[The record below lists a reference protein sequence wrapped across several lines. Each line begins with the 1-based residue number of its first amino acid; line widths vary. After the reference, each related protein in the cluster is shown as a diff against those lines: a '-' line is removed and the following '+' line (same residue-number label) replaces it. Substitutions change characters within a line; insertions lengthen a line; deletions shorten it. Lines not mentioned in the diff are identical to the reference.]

1 MDRKTFVG
9 FTVPSVLIMSVL
21 MVFPLITTIFLS
33 FNRIF
38 LRDLGDREWIG
49 FGNYTDVLTDPTFWD
64 AFWLT
69 MLYVVIVVPVH
80 IVVGL
85 GLANLLDRVKRG
97 RGFYMAALLLP
108 FIVTPVVGTLMV
120 RNLFD
125 RGGLLAW
132 LWEMATDDPF
142 VITTGNVKWV
152 LIVHGIWSITPFA
165 VITFFAGIQTLP
177 EERIEASDMDG
188 AGFWAKQRF
197 VVIPHLRS
205 LIIFV
210 LLITIMDAYRT
221 FDNAFVFGQSVG
233 QSAHTLMVYN
243 FDVAL
248 SGQIGRVGKGNAIAV
263 LTVIGILVVLI
274 PFLRKSYQEQIAER

>member
-1 MDRKTFVG
+1 MDRKTFAG
-9 FTVPSVLIMSVL
+9 FTIPSVFVMAVL
-21 MVFPLITTIFLS
+21 MVFPLVTTIFLS

-38 LRDLGDREWIG
+38 LRDLSDREWIG
-49 FGNYTDVLTDPTFWD
+49 FENYTDVLSDPAFWD
-64 AFWLT
+64 SFKLT

-80 IVVGL
+80 LVLGF
-85 GLANLLDRVKRG
+85 GLANLLDRVAHG
-97 RGFYMAALLLP
+97 RGLYMAALLLP

-120 RNLFD
+120 RDLFD
-125 RGGLLAW
+125 RGGLIAW
-132 LWEMATDDPF
+132 LWEVVTDDPF
-142 VITTGNVKWV
+142 VITSGNVKWV
-152 LIVHGIWSITPFA
+152 MIIHGIWSTTPFV
-165 VITFFAGIQTLP
+165 VITLFAGMQTLSQ
-177 EERIEASDMDG
+177 ERLEASEIDG

-210 LLITIMDAYRT
+210 LLISTMDAYRT

-248 SGQIGRVGKGNAIAV
+248 RGQFGRIGKGNAIAV
-263 LTVIGILVVLI
+263 VAVIGMFAVLI